1 MENLKRLV
9 TETQI
14 KELNATIN
22 EMYKHY
28 NKATKLDALGFEEL
42 GSYSEDGLHSLIM
55 LVNNL
60 TELDDNKSE
69 FAKDILLEILTAAQL
84 KSVKREISGNIEYY
98 IKELGDGENESN

>member
-60 TELDDNKSE
+60 TESE
-69 FAKDILLEILTAAQL
+69 FAKEILLEVLTAAQL
-84 KSVKREISGNIEYY
+84 KSVEIEILENIEYY
-98 IKELGDGENESN
+98 IKELGDGENGLQRN

>member
-1 MENLKRLV
+1 MENLRRLV

-22 EMYKHY
+22 EMYQLN
-28 NKATKLDALGFEEL
+28 NKKNKLDALGFEEL

-60 TELDDNKSE
+60 TESE
-69 FAKDILLEILTAAQL
+69 FAKEILLEVLTAAQL
-84 KSVKREISGNIEYY
+84 KSVEIEISGNIEYY
-98 IKELGDGENESN
+98 IKELGDGENGLQRN

>member
-1 MENLKRLV
+1 MENLRRLV

-22 EMYKHY
+22 EMYKH

-55 LVNNL
+55 LVNN
-60 TELDDNKSE
+60 KSE
-69 FAKDILLEILTAAQL
+69 FAKEILLEVLTAAQL
-84 KSVKREISGNIEYY
+84 KSVKIEISENIEYY
-98 IKELGDGENESN
+98 IKELGVD

>member
-1 MENLKRLV
+1 MENLRRLV

-22 EMYKHY
+22 EMYK

-60 TELDDNKSE
+60 TELDDKSE
-69 FAKDILLEILTAAQL
+69 FAKEILLEVLTAAQV
-84 KSVKREISGNIEYY
+84 KSVEIEISGNIEYY
-98 IKELGDGENESN
+98 IKELGVETNESN

>member
-22 EMYKHY
+22 EMYKH
-28 NKATKLDALGFEEL
+28 KATKLDALGFEEL

-60 TELDDNKSE
+60 DDNKTELSKFTKE
-69 FAKDILLEILTAAQL
+69 ILLEVLTAAQL
-84 KSVKREISGNIEYY
+84 KSVKREISLKREYY
-98 IKELGDGENESN
+98 IKELGVETNESN

>member
-1 MENLKRLV
+1 MENLRRLV

-22 EMYKHY
+22 EMYKN
-28 NKATKLDALGFEEL
+28 NKATKLDALGFKEL
-42 GSYSEDGLHSLIM
+42 GSYSEDGIHSLIM

-60 TELDDNKSE
+60 TDNKSE
-69 FAKDILLEILTAAQL
+69 FAKEILLEVLTAAQL

-98 IKELGDGENESN
+98 IKELGDGENGL

>member
-14 KELNATIN
+14 KELNAAIN

-42 GSYSEDGLHSLIM
+42 GSYSEDGIHSLIM

-60 TELDDNKSE
+60 TDNKSE
-69 FAKDILLEILTAAQL
+69 FAKEILLEVLTAAQL

-98 IKELGDGENESN
+98 IKELGDGENGL

>member
-22 EMYKHY
+22 EMYK
-28 NKATKLDALGFEEL
+28 NKATKLDELGFKEL

-60 TELDDNKSE
+60 TESE
-69 FAKDILLEILTAAQL
+69 FAKEILLEVLTAAQL
-84 KSVKREISGNIEYY
+84 KSVEIEISENIEYY
-98 IKELGDGENESN
+98 IKELGDGENGLSRN

>member
-28 NKATKLDALGFEEL
+28 NKSIKLDELGFEDL
-42 GSYSEDGLHSLIM
+42 GSYNKDSVHSIII
-55 LVNNL
+55 LVANL
-60 TELDDNKSE
+60 TELDEKAEFSE
-69 FAKDILLEILTAAQL
+69 GILLEVLTVAQL
-84 KSVKREISGNIEYY
+84 KSVKKEISGNIEHYL
-98 IKELGDGENESN
+98 KEIGVD

>member
-1 MENLKRLV
+1 MENLRRLV

-22 EMYKHY
+22 EMYKH

-42 GSYSEDGLHSLIM
+42 GSYSEDGIHSLIM

-60 TELDDNKSE
+60 TDNKSE
-69 FAKDILLEILTAAQL
+69 FAKEILLEVLTAAQL

-98 IKELGDGENESN
+98 IKELGDGENGL

>member
-1 MENLKRLV
+1 MENLRRLV

-22 EMYKHY
+22 EMYK

-60 TELDDNKSE
+60 TESE
-69 FAKDILLEILTAAQL
+69 FAKEILLEVLTAAQL
-84 KSVKREISGNIEYY
+84 KSVEIEISGNIEYY
-98 IKELGDGENESN
+98 IKELGDGENGLQRN

>member
-55 LVNNL
+55 LVNN
-60 TELDDNKSE
+60 KSE
-69 FAKDILLEILTAAQL
+69 FAKEILLEVLTAAQL
-84 KSVKREISGNIEYY
+84 KSVKREISGNIEHYL
-98 IKELGDGENESN
+98 KEIGVDTNESN

>member
-1 MENLKRLV
+1 MENLRRLV

-14 KELNATIN
+14 KELNAAIN
-22 EMYKHY
+22 EMYKH

-42 GSYSEDGLHSLIM
+42 GSYSEDGIHSLIM

-60 TELDDNKSE
+60 TDNKSE
-69 FAKDILLEILTAAQL
+69 FAKEILLEVLTAAQL

-98 IKELGDGENESN
+98 IKELGVDTNESN

>member
-1 MENLKRLV
+1 MENLRRLV

-22 EMYKHY
+22 EMYKH

-42 GSYSEDGLHSLIM
+42 GSYSEDGIHSLIM

-60 TELDDNKSE
+60 TDNKSE
-69 FAKDILLEILTAAQL
+69 FAKEILLEVLTAAQL

-98 IKELGDGENESN
+98 IKELGVDTNESN

>member
-1 MENLKRLV
+1 MENLRRLV

-22 EMYKHY
+22 EMYKH

-42 GSYSEDGLHSLIM
+42 GSYSEDGIHSLIM

-60 TELDDNKSE
+60 TDNKSE
-69 FAKDILLEILTAAQL
+69 FAKEILLEVLTAAQL

-98 IKELGDGENESN
+98 IKELGDGENV